1 MTLNTMCSP
10 QLQKFA
16 YSVKNSST
24 ILLPEWNKVL
34 KQLAEGDKALSLCIM
49 PRDVSTHWNS
59 TYDMLKFAY
68 AYRDAINQMT
78 DQRALNLRHC
88 VLPEVEWELVKQ
100 LWDVLKVCHTRTD
113 KTCLLTNSLR
123 SSRQLLCNS
132 QVIPHALHL
141 LFWPWIR
148 CIMNSPR
155 RLKTPNTHLCF
166 KSL

>member
-1 MTLNTMCSP
+1 MCSP

-34 KQLAEGDKALSLCIM
+34 KWLAEGDKALSLRIM
-49 PRDVSTHWNS
+49 PRDVSMRWNS

-68 AYRDAINQMT
+68 AYWDAINQMT

-88 VLPEVEWELVKQ
+88 VLTEVEWELVKQ
-100 LWDVLKVCHTRTD
+100 LQDVLKVRHTRTD
-113 KTCLLTNSLR
+113 KMCLLTNSLR
-123 SSRQLLCNS
+123 SSRRLLCNS

-141 LFWPWIR
+141 LSRPWIR
-148 CIMNSPR
+148 CITNSLQC
-155 RLKTPNTHLCF
+155 LKTPNTHLYF

>member
-49 PRDVSTHWNS
+49 PRDVSMRWNS

-68 AYRDAINQMT
+68 AYRDAINQMM
-78 DQRALNLRHC
+78 DQ
-88 VLPEVEWELVKQ
+88 
-100 LWDVLKVCHTRTD
+100 
-113 KTCLLTNSLR
+113 
-123 SSRQLLCNS
+123 
-132 QVIPHALHL
+132 
-141 LFWPWIR
+141 
-148 CIMNSPR
+148 
-155 RLKTPNTHLCF
+155 
-166 KSL
+166 